1 MTNEVIDDECWI
13 MQNSWG
19 RGAGWDG
26 FYFVHTDLECDVGI
40 ISSGGAVIPLFEKE
54 ETEAETSS
62 GRGSPVLCLC
72 SSKPVAIGN
81 VCLGLNGSLAVCEC
95 VVLRVERRRLK

>member
-1 MTNEVIDDECWI
+1 MTNELIDDECWI

-26 FYFVHTDLECDVGI
+26 FYFVHTDLECDGGI
-40 ISSGGAVIPLFEKE
+40 VSSGNAVIPLFEKV

-62 GRGSPVLCLC
+62 GSG
-72 SSKPVAIGN
+72 VAR
-81 VCLGLNGSLAVCEC
+81 SFFALANLALLVMFA
-95 VVLRVERRRLK
+95 

>member
-1 MTNEVIDDECWI
+1 

-26 FYFVHTDLECDVGI
+26 YYFVHTDLECDGGI
-40 ISSGGAVIPLFEKE
+40 VSSGNAVIPLFEKV

-62 GRGSPVLCLC
+62 G
-72 SSKPVAIGN
+72 VARSYVFALAN
-81 VCLGLNGSLAVCEC
+81 LLLLGMFA
-95 VVLRVERRRLK
+95 

>member
-19 RGAGWDG
+19 RDNGWDG
-26 FYFVHTDLECDVGI
+26 FYFVHTDLECDGGI
-40 ISSGGAVIPLFEKE
+40 ISSRNAVIPLFEKV

-62 GRGSPVLCLC
+62 G
-72 SSKPVAIGN
+72 VAR
-81 VCLGLNGSLAVCEC
+81 SFFALANLALLVMFA
-95 VVLRVERRRLK
+95 